1 MYNNNDRLVLYAR
14 NSNNTSSTT
23 TASSSPS
30 SHTNSLN
37 LTSMQARLLL
47 KKKLQRN
54 RTSFTQEQLDILENE
69 FERTHYPDV
78 YARETLAKQVSL
90 PEAKVQV
97 WFSNRRAKWRKEE
110 KSRES
115 TKYNGLFVSSSKN
128 ASNNNNNINEFHL
141 DSNKSTLANKRKAE
155 SNSLSQNTKYRAI
168 ESVSSCAS
176 NSPTT
181 NDSQYHTTTN
191 SSQMIDLNNN
201 NNNNTNNNNNAN
213 NNSYFY
219 SQSSQIIEETN
230 PLSSLVSF
238 TSSFNNF
245 KGNSYDSGRKNFSFS
260 RRTELK
266 FSCIF

>member
-14 NSNNTSSTT
+14 NSNNASSSTT
-23 TASSSPS
+23 ASCSPA

-78 YARETLAKQVSL
+78 YARETLAKQVNL

-115 TKYNGLFVSSSKN
+115 SKYTGLFVSTSKN
-128 ASNNNNNINEFHL
+128 ISNNEFHF
-141 DSNKSTLANKRKAE
+141 DTNKSSLANKRKAE

-181 NDSQYHTTTN
+181 SDSQYQTTAN
-191 SSQMIDLNNN
+191 SSQVLDLN
-201 NNNNTNNNNNAN
+201 NNNNTNNNN
-213 NNSYFY
+213 SYFY
-219 SQSSQIIEETN
+219 AQSSQIMEETN

-245 KGNSYDSGRKNFSFS
+245 KGNSYHDSGKGEIFIL
-260 RRTELK
+260 LK
-266 FSCIF
+266 LKYI